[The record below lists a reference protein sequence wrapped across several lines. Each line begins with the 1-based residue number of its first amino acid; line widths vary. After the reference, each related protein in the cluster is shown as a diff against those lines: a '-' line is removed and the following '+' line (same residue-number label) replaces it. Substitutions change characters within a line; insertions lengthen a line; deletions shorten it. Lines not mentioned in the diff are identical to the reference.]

1 MEIGIVQMPFG
12 IASMIGSVVGGKLCD
27 RALGKTSEHEARIR
41 AIIWAVV
48 PLVLALAAY
57 GWLWLAQLSMHV
69 ASLVVSLFVV
79 GASLM

>member
-1 MEIGIVQMPFG
+1 MKIGLVQMPFG

-27 RALGKTSEHEARIR
+27 RALGKSSEHEARIR

-57 GWLWLAQLSMHV
+57 GWLAQLGMHV

-79 GASLM
+79 GAFLM

>member
-1 MEIGIVQMPFG
+1 MEIGLVQMPFG
-12 IASMIGSVVGGKLCD
+12 IASMIGSVMGGKLCD
-27 RALGKTSEHEARIR
+27 RALGKSSEHEARIR

-57 GWLWLAQLSMHV
+57 GWLAQLGMHV